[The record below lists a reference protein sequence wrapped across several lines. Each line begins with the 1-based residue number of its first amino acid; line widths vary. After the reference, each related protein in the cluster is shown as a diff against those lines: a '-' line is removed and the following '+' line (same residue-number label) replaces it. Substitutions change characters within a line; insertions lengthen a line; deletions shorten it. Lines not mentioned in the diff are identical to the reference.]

1 MASQPI
7 TRLDTTG
14 DELSASSNPGAQLSA
29 RPKVNASGQAR
40 FAAEHNSSLQVRRD
54 NSQSHPVIVSNHLG
68 PVPDGDRLRLADAV
82 TWQLCLLP
90 LGQALYARLGSWGAA
105 RSRSLFLLL
114 SISYSHSR
122 LGEARG
128 L

>member
-1 MASQPI
+1 MP
-7 TRLDTTG
+7 
-14 DELSASSNPGAQLSA
+14 P
-29 RPKVNASGQAR
+29 
-40 FAAEHNSSLQVRRD
+40 QVRRD
-54 NSQSHPVIVSNHLG
+54 NSHSHPVIVSNHLG

-90 LGQALYARLGSWGAA
+90 LGQALYARLVSWGAA
-105 RSRSLFLLL
+105 RSLFLLL

-122 LGEARG
+122 LGDARG